1 MSNQTL
7 PTSEPKRTITIQ
19 VEGGPV
25 TLDISSILYVE
36 MEENYANV
44 HLSKDEVYRT
54 RITMIKLAPRLGDGF
69 IFVRHGCLVSVI
81 AIYCITDKVYLV
93 NGESLDYARYNRTA
107 IRREYAEKKGQI
119 LRGLAGQTE
128 PERDY
133 LAHYRV
139 FDTLPIAFA
148 DIEMVFDEED
158 NAIDWIFC
166 YGNPALAELEQVDL
180 DRLLG
185 NTFSSVF
192 PDMDRKWLR
201 SYERAVLFGETLNI
215 VDYSPE
221 IDTKL
226 NILCF
231 PTFTGHCGCILMDI
245 DKMHFFRAATSTEN
259 AIATYV
265 TKLLG

>member
-1 MSNQTL
+1 MNHRKA
-7 PTSEPKRTITIQ
+7 PAAEPVRTVTVQ
-19 VEGGPV
+19 VDGRPV

-36 MEENYANV
+36 MEKNYANV
-44 HLSKDEVYRT
+44 HLSKDEIYRT
-54 RITMIKLAPRLGDGF
+54 RTTMVKLAPLLGEGF
-69 IFVRHGCLVSVI
+69 LFVRHGCLVSVI

-93 NGESLDYARYNRTA
+93 NGESLEYTEYNKAA
-107 IRREYAEKKGQI
+107 IRREFAERKGQL
-119 LRGLAGQTE
+119 LRSLAEQPE

-148 DIEMVFDEED
+148 DIEMIFDEED

-166 YGNPALAELEQVDL
+166 YGNPALAELERVDL

-192 PDMDRKWLR
+192 PDMDKKWLR